1 MNDETPEVL
10 RPPETAE
17 WMPAGFREPPTRW
30 LRGRLDEVIPA
41 LPEFDRGAFAL
52 APENE
57 GPWHANELL
66 DLVSTREAGDGLWAR
81 RPVAVV
87 SKRYRLIGHR
97 AAAAH
102 LADALASVGIEP
114 DGLDTHA
121 SLERYGA
128 RLALEVSLGAPWMV
142 NPGDGHP
149 LVLQLRCLN
158 SVDASAMLRVCFT
171 WYRLVCTNGLVV
183 GFSKIVGRVAHRESR
198 FAPDVRDEIARG
210 LALAREDRVSMARWL
225 GRPVD
230 PGRLA
235 AFADGA
241 LKDRWGV
248 RDAARFLHIAR
259 TGHDAEFEDRFQPGK
274 PSEKTMVSTLAVP
287 GSPNAARTEWD
298 VAQALSWVARDRRD
312 PSEHLDRLLDI
323 PRLVA
328 EIRRTIAAGAGR
340 TSGPRNRRLRL
351 SGTHQQQQ
359 RPDAQQQ
366 RGKRHHPAQERH
378 AAQQAEHDHGEDGRR
393 DLPARARGGLRAP
406 APKRQLPEGDA
417 GGDVAHDQQRE
428 VEKDGKQRKRNADH
442 GDQEDRGG
450 DRHAY
455 QRDEAD
461 QK

>member
-1 MNDETPEVL
+1 MNDETLAEL

-17 WMPAGFREPPTRW
+17 WTPVGLREPPTRW

-41 LPEFDRGAFAL
+41 LPEFDRGHFAL

-66 DLVSTREAGDGLWAR
+66 DLISTREGSDGLWAR

-87 SKRYRLIGHR
+87 SKCYRLIGHR
-97 AAAAH
+97 EAAERV
-102 LADALASVGIEP
+102 ADALIHLGVEP

-128 RLALEVSLGAPWMV
+128 RLALEVNLDAGWMV

-183 GFSKIVGRVAHRESR
+183 GFSRNVGRVAHRESR
-198 FAPDVRDEIARG
+198 YAPDIRDEIARG
-210 LALAREDRVSMARWL
+210 LALARADRLSMSQWL
-225 GRPVD
+225 ERRID
-230 PGRLA
+230 PDGLA
-235 AFADGA
+235 AFADGP
-241 LKDRWGV
+241 LKDRWGA

-274 PSEKTMVSTLAVP
+274 PSEKSMAPTMAVP
-287 GSPNAARTEWD
+287 GSPGAARTEWD

-312 PSEHLDRLLDI
+312 PSGQLDRLLEI

-328 EIRRTIAAGAGR
+328 A
-340 TSGPRNRRLRL
+340 L
-351 SGTHQQQQ
+351 
-359 RPDAQQQ
+359 
-366 RGKRHHPAQERH
+366 
-378 AAQQAEHDHGEDGRR
+378 
-393 DLPARARGGLRAP
+393 GGSR
-406 APKRQLPEGDA
+406 
-417 GGDVAHDQQRE
+417 
-428 VEKDGKQRKRNADH
+428 
-442 GDQEDRGG
+442 
-450 DRHAY
+450 
-455 QRDEAD
+455 
-461 QK
+461 